1 MIQPSSPYHGSP
13 RLSGTPSSAA
23 SAAERPSI
31 SGFTAAD
38 QLSFAG
44 SDSLRAALAASPEIR
59 PEVVMEG
66 RRLAIDPNY
75 PPLQIIEELAKMLL
89 HSADPSDRV

>member
-13 RLSGTPSSAA
+13 RLSGTPSPAP
-23 SAAERPSI
+23 SAAERPTI
-31 SGFTAAD
+31 SSHTAAD
-38 QLSFAG
+38 QLSVAG
-44 SDSLRAALAASPEIR
+44 SDSLRAALAATPEIR
-59 PEVVMEG
+59 PEVVTEG

-89 HSADPSDRV
+89 HSADPSERV